1 MPATPTDFTLPIGR
15 VHAIVDLAQRRG
27 WNGTQLLAEAGIA
40 PQLLAQGRA
49 RVTTGQAVHLVQ
61 RLWRDTDDELLGL
74 GRRPMPRG
82 TFRLVCFALLGS
94 RDVAAALHRFRMFQ
108 KALPGFPPLSVSSDA
123 EEARI
128 SFDLTGIGRP
138 DGLIIDTLLMVTYR
152 FLDWSVGGSLRL
164 LRVEVPYP
172 PNELDDYELIFG
184 SPVRFSAS
192 HPALVVD
199 PAVLTTPLV
208 RDEDDLIRFLRNA
221 PEAVIGRRTHAISTA
236 AQVRRILERGGP
248 RQWPT
253 VEQIA
258 TELTVSPATLRRK
271 LGDEHTSPRR
281 IREQILRDSAITALV
296 RGDETVAAL
305 SHRLGF
311 SEPSAF
317 SRAFRRWTG
326 SPPGSYQEPA
336 ADVVHQA

>member
-15 VHAIVDLAQRRG
+15 VHAIVDLAARRG
-27 WNGTQLLAEAGIA
+27 WDTTALLAEAGIA

-49 RVTTGQAVHLVQ
+49 RVTAGQAVHLVQ
-61 RLWRDTDDELLGL
+61 QLWRATDDEILGL
-74 GRRPMPRG
+74 GRAPMPRG

-94 RDVAAALHRFRMFQ
+94 RDVGAALHRFRLFQ
-108 KALPGFPPLSVSSDA
+108 KALPGFPPLAVTAGAD
-123 EEARI
+123 EARI
-128 SFDLTGIGRP
+128 SFDLNGIRHP
-138 DGLIIDTLLMVTYR
+138 NELIIDTMLMVSYR
-152 FLDWSVGGSLRL
+152 FLDWAVGGSLRL

-184 SPVRFSAS
+184 APVRFSAP

-199 PAVLTTPLV
+199 PAVLATPLV

-221 PEAVIGRRTHAISTA
+221 PEAVIGRRDDAVSTA
-236 AQVRRILERGGP
+236 ARVRLILEHGGP
-248 RQWPT
+248 RDWPT

-258 TELTVSPATLRRK
+258 AELSVSPATLRRK
-271 LGDEHTSPRR
+271 LRDEHTSTSH
-281 IREQILRDSAITALV
+281 IREQILRDNAIAALV
-296 RGDETVAAL
+296 RGDETVTAL
-305 SHRLGF
+305 SRRLGF

-326 SPPGSYQEPA
+326 SSPGSYQASTDLPA
-336 ADVVHQA
+336 RA